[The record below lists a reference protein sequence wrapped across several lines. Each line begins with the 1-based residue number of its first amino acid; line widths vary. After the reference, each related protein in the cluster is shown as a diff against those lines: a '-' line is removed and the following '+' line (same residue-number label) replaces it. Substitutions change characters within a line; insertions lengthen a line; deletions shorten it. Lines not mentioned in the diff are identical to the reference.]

1 MLKELLVIA
10 ENREPSVGVLRAVVQ
25 VHLYW
30 LRAQLNESTQC
41 WSRRR
46 TIMAQYVCDQC
57 GMGVTGMKCAK
68 CGEELVHDHI
78 TTDAGQTVAVT
89 KCPDGCGKIKSPMCC
104 GTDMSCSV

>member
-1 MLKELLVIA
+1 MLNDLPMLP
-10 ENREPSVGVLRAVVQ
+10 ENNARSVGVSCAAVQ

-30 LRAQLNESTQC
+30 PSAQLNETTQF

-46 TIMAQYVCDQC
+46 TIMAEYVCDQC

-78 TTDAGQTVAVT
+78 TTDDGQSVAVT
-89 KCPDGCGKIKSPMCC
+89 KCPDGCGMIKSPMCC

>member
-1 MLKELLVIA
+1 MLNDLLMLP
-10 ENREPSVGVLRAVVQ
+10 ENNVRSVGVSRGAVQ
-25 VHLYW
+25 VHLHW
-30 LRAQLNESTQC
+30 PSVQLNEITQS

-46 TIMAQYVCDQC
+46 TIMAEYVCDQC

-78 TTDAGQTVAVT
+78 TTDDGKSVAVT
-89 KCPDGCGKIKSPMCC
+89 KCPDGCGMIKSPMCC